1 MQKVLDTGD
10 HFFVLYVIIA
20 EVTEDDLTVRKL
32 SPSRQANPVAS
43 QDPAHWG
50 PAARRNARRTRRC
63 SLKALHEAG
72 SLQLEHLAA
81 AAEIER
87 VFLALTAGLFARP
100 RREAIRGGRP
110 RDMTEAAAIAYGDRF
125 RPWASTLSERHKA
138 GGPPILEVVIDCAVD
153 GLSLREID
161 AARRWRHGRAA
172 AYVVE
177 GLELYATMAGWRT
190 LPQAA

>member
-1 MQKVLDTGD
+1 M
-10 HFFVLYVIIA
+10 
-20 EVTEDDLTVRKL
+20 RKRAL
-32 SPSRQANPVAS
+32 HSKASAISEQEPAN
-43 QDPAHWG
+43 WG
-50 PAARRNARRTRRC
+50 PATQRNRRRARRC
-63 SLKALHEAG
+63 SLRALHEAG
-72 SLQLEHLAA
+72 SLDLEHLAA

-100 RREAIRGGRP
+100 RRDAIRGSRP

-125 RPWASTLSERHKA
+125 RPWAATLSERHKA
-138 GGPPILEVVIDCAVD
+138 GGPPILEVVLDCVVD

-161 AARRWRHGRAA
+161 QNRRWRHGRAG

-177 GLELYATMAGWRT
+177 GLELYAVMAGWRA

>member
-1 MQKVLDTGD
+1 M
-10 HFFVLYVIIA
+10 I
-20 EVTEDDLTVRKL
+20 RKNGRSL
-32 SPSRQANPVAS
+32 REKSITSD
-43 QDPAHWG
+43 DPAQWG
-50 PAARRNARRTRRC
+50 PAARRNTRRTRRC

-72 SLQLEHLAA
+72 SLGLDHLAA

-125 RPWASTLSERHKA
+125 RPWAATLSERHKA
-138 GGPPILEVVIDCAVD
+138 GGPPILEVVLDCVVD

-161 AARRWRHGRAA
+161 TGRRWRHGRAA

>member
-1 MQKVLDTGD
+1 MSQSHK
-10 HFFVLYVIIA
+10 
-20 EVTEDDLTVRKL
+20 
-32 SPSRQANPVAS
+32 ANPAS
-43 QDPAHWG
+43 AQNPADWG
-50 PAARRNARRTRRC
+50 PATRRNIRRSRRC

-72 SLQLEHLAA
+72 SLDLEHLAA

-87 VFLALTAGLFARP
+87 IFLALTAGLFARP

-125 RPWASTLSERHKA
+125 RPWAATLSERHKA
-138 GGPPILEVVIDCAVD
+138 GGPPILEVVLDCVVD

-161 AARRWRHGRAA
+161 SARRWRHGRAA

-177 GLELYATMAGWRT
+177 GLDLYATMAGWRA
-190 LPQAA
+190 LPRAA

>member
-1 MQKVLDTGD
+1 MRKMSRSQK
-10 HFFVLYVIIA
+10 
-20 EVTEDDLTVRKL
+20 
-32 SPSRQANPVAS
+32 ANPAAG
-43 QDPAHWG
+43 QNPADWG
-50 PAARRNARRTRRC
+50 PATRRNMRRARRC

-72 SLQLEHLAA
+72 SLALEHLSA

-87 VFLALTAGLFARP
+87 VFVALTAGLFARP
-100 RREAIRGGRP
+100 RQEAIRGGRP

-125 RPWASTLSERHKA
+125 RPWAATLSERHKA
-138 GGPPILEVVIDCAVD
+138 GGPPILEVVIDCVVD

-161 AARRWRHGRAA
+161 SARRWRHGRAA

-190 LPQAA
+190 LAQAA

>member
-1 MQKVLDTGD
+1 M
-10 HFFVLYVIIA
+10 
-20 EVTEDDLTVRKL
+20 
-32 SPSRQANPVAS
+32 
-43 QDPAHWG
+43 
-50 PAARRNARRTRRC
+50 RRTRRC

-72 SLQLEHLAA
+72 SLGLDHLAA

-100 RREAIRGGRP
+100 RRDAIRGSRP

-125 RPWASTLSERHKA
+125 RPWAATLSERHKA
-138 GGPPILEVVIDCAVD
+138 GGPPILEVVLDCVVD

-161 AARRWRHGRAA
+161 AGRRWRHGRAA